1 VSFFVQRTIS
11 WDDEDKSVKLID
23 QTLLPGR
30 LEIIECATVDSLVKA
45 IKTMQIRGAPA
56 IGVAGAMGVA
66 LSLARGIEGGLNPKQ
81 LEERIHNDAHEL
93 SEARPTAVNLAW
105 GVESAL
111 DFLKSL
117 RQDMG
122 PKEESERLIQF
133 VKELADKDVEVNK
146 TLSRLGQK
154 LIHDNSSVLTHCN

>member
-1 VSFFVQRTIS
+1 M
-11 WDDEDKSVKLID
+11 KLID
-23 QTLLPGR
+23 QTLLPKK
-30 LEIIECATVDSLVKA
+30 LEIIECATVDTLVKA

-66 LSLARGIEGGLNPKQ
+66 LSLVRGIEEGLDPKQ
-81 LEERIHNDAHEL
+81 LEERIHRDAHEL

-111 DFLKSL
+111 NFLKSL
-117 RQDMG
+117 PSNMD
-122 PKEESERLIQF
+122 PNEESERLIQF
-133 VKELADKDVEVNK
+133 VKELADRDVDANK
-146 TLSRLGQK
+146 TLSKLGQK

>member
-1 VSFFVQRTIS
+1 MR
-11 WDDEDKSVKLID
+11 LID
-23 QTLLPGR
+23 QTLLPAR
-30 LEIIECATVDSLVKA
+30 LEVIECATVDSLVKA

-66 LSLARGIEGGLNPKQ
+66 LSLIRGIEEELTPKQ
-81 LEERIHNDAHEL
+81 LEEKIHKDAHEL
-93 SEARPTAVNLAW
+93 SDARPTAVNLAW

-117 RQDMG
+117 PQSME

-133 VKELADKDVEVNK
+133 VKDLADKDVDANK
-146 TLSRLGQK
+146 TLSKLGQK